1 MKHFKHLFSPIKI
14 GPLTLKN
21 RICVSPMTIT
31 GRGEE
36 KGYFAQDNIDFYTT
50 LARGGAALLTIGE
63 TGVHGRTDT
72 CHPRMAHLTIRVYC
86 RPSRD

>member
-1 MKHFKHLFSPIKI
+1 MKHYPHLFSPIKI

-36 KGYFAQDNIDFYTT
+36 KGYFAQDNIIPHWQEEVRLF
-50 LARGGAALLTIGE
+50 LLSVRPESIHAQMHVIRGW
-63 TGVHGRTDT
+63 RTWMIQA
-72 CHPRMAHLTIRVYC
+72 CFPH
-86 RPSRD
+86 